1 MITTATLYARC
12 STVGQFEDGTSLP
25 LQEERMRA
33 FCLANGYEVSASF
46 TEVMSGGK
54 ASNRPQLQKALET
67 ACRTKGVLVVF
78 SLSRLAR
85 SVRDTLE
92 IAERL
97 EKAGANLAS
106 LNERIDTSSA
116 IGKMVFRLLS
126 TLNEFERDQ
135 LAERTTAAMSH
146 LRRQGKRISSR
157 IPLGFDLAEDGE
169 TLVENPAE
177 QATIR
182 QILDWRSAGVR
193 VSTIAQRLRS
203 QGAPTKMGGQ
213 WHPVTVKVI
222 IERQEKLAA

>member
-1 MITTATLYARC
+1 MKATGYCRV
-12 STVGQFEDGTSLP
+12 STLG
-25 LQEERMRA
+25 QEEGVSLQMQEDRIRA
-33 FCLANGYEVSASF
+33 FCIANDYELVGCF
-46 TEVMSGGK
+46 TETMSGGK
-54 ASNRPQLQKALET
+54 ATNRPQLQQALDSV
-67 ACRTKGVLVVF
+67 CKTKGVLVVY

-85 SVRDTLE
+85 SVRDTLV
-92 IAERL
+92 ISERL

-169 TLVENPAE
+169 SLVENAAE
-177 QATIR
+177 QVTIR
-182 QILDWRSAGVR
+182 LIQQLHRQGLRMSAIANKLQEEGVRTKTGGIWYPATVKQIL
-193 VSTIAQRLRS
+193 Q
-203 QGAPTKMGGQ
+203 
-213 WHPVTVKVI
+213 
-222 IERQEKLAA
+222 RQEKLAA